1 MQAPPEN
8 ASLLALT
15 LPLFID
21 AGAVKGTAVAAA
33 RADQDMYYLVDNALL
48 DGPPV
53 WVHESE
59 VERCAVA
66 ALPRAK
72 TAPARAGLTS

>member
-1 MQAPPEN
+1 MDVPPAK
-8 ASLLALT
+8 ASLLALSV
-15 LPLFID
+15 PLFIG
-21 AGAVKGTAVAAA
+21 AGIVNGTALAAA
-33 RADQDMYYLVDNALL
+33 RSGQDMYYLVDNALL

-66 ALPRAK
+66 SLPGGKPPPGRAK
-72 TAPARAGLTS
+72 PAS